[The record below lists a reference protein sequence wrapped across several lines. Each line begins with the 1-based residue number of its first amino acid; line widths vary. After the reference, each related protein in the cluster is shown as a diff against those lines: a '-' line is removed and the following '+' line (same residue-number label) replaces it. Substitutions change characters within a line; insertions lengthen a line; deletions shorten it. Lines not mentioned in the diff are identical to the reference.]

1 MPDLTINAIVHH
13 KIFKTRKGQRL
24 EPIPDLTINAIVHQK
39 IFKTRKGQRP
49 EPMPDRGNAPG
60 YNVPPCQKG

>member
-1 MPDLTINAIVHH
+1 MPDLTINPIVHL

-24 EPIPDLTINAIVHQK
+24 EP
-39 IFKTRKGQRP
+39 
-49 EPMPDRGNAPG
+49 MPDRGYAPR